1 MPKKFEYEDRYT
13 EREDDHDDEVLF
25 GENTFDFQKPQHD
38 FYKPHA
44 SAGIS
49 DWSPSLTRQ
58 EFAEECD
65 INTIMAQYERTG
77 VINHVAR
84 SDPMYLDY
92 TSVPRDLQSAMNFMR
107 DASSEFMRLPAHVRK
122 EFDNDPSRFV
132 AFAEDPKNV
141 EKMRS
146 WDLAKRPPEA
156 AKPILVEM
164 ATPPGGD
171 LPKPP
176 AAS

>member
-1 MPKKFEYEDRYT
+1 MPKDRKLPLYE
-13 EREDDHDDEVLF
+13 EEDHDGEVLF
-25 GENTFDFQKPQHD
+25 GENTFDFQKPQYD

-44 SAGIS
+44 SVGIS
-49 DWSPSLTRQ
+49 DWGPSLTRQ

-65 INTIMAQYERTG
+65 INTIMQRYEQTG

-84 SDPMYLDY
+84 TEPLYLDY
-92 TSVPRDLQSAMNFMR
+92 TAVPRDLQSAMNFMR
-107 DASSEFMRLPAHVRK
+107 DAASEFMRLPAHIRR
-122 EFDNDPSRFV
+122 EFGEDPAKFV
-132 AFAEDPKNV
+132 AFAENPANV

-164 ATPPGGD
+164 ASPPAGD
-171 LPKPP
+171 SPKPP